1 MLKRTIEKLISR
13 KFAQRFPSKD
23 FDSSQEGFIIIA
35 SPEDIVEL
43 IATPKFMSEPLLKKI
58 IFTAVKEL
66 DKQSTTPAKGPDKNL
81 NYF

>member
-13 KFAQRFPSKD
+13 KFAKRFPSKN

-43 IATPKFMSEPLLKKI
+43 IATPEFMSEPLLKKI

-66 DKQSTTPAKGPDKNL
+66 EKKITTPAKRPDKKP
-81 NYF
+81 

>member
-13 KFAQRFPSKD
+13 KFAKHFPSKN

-43 IATPKFMSEPLLKKI
+43 IATPEFMSEPLLKKI

-66 DKQSTTPAKGPDKNL
+66 EKQSTTPAKRADKKP
-81 NYF
+81 

>member
-43 IATPKFMSEPLLKKI
+43 ISTPDFMSEPLLKKI
-58 IFTAVKEL
+58 IFTAVREL
-66 DKQSTTPAKGPDKNL
+66 DKQNTITAKNSDKKP
-81 NYF
+81 

>member
-13 KFAQRFPSKD
+13 KFAQRFPSKN

-43 IATPKFMSEPLLKKI
+43 IATPEFMSEPLLKKI

-66 DKQSTTPAKGPDKNL
+66 DRQSATPAKRPDKKP
-81 NYF
+81 

>member
-13 KFAQRFPSKD
+13 KFAQRFPSKN

-43 IATPKFMSEPLLKKI
+43 IATPEFMSVPLLKKI

-66 DKQSTTPAKGPDKNL
+66 DKQSTTSAKTPDKKS
-81 NYF
+81 

>member
-13 KFAQRFPSKD
+13 KFAQRFPSKN

-43 IATPKFMSEPLLKKI
+43 ITTPELMSEPLLKKI

-66 DKQSTTPAKGPDKNL
+66 DRQSTTPAKMPDKKL
-81 NYF
+81 

>member
-13 KFAQRFPSKD
+13 KFAQRFPSKN

-43 IATPKFMSEPLLKKI
+43 IATPEFMSEPLLKKI

-66 DKQSTTPAKGPDKNL
+66 DRQSARPAKSPDKKS
-81 NYF
+81 

>member
-13 KFAQRFPSKD
+13 KFAKRFPSNN

-43 IATPKFMSEPLLKKI
+43 IATPEFMSEPLLKKI

-66 DKQSTTPAKGPDKNL
+66 EKQSTTPAKIADKKP
-81 NYF
+81 

>member
-1 MLKRTIEKLISR
+1 MLKRTIENLISR
-13 KFAQRFPSKD
+13 KFAQRFPSKN

-43 IATPKFMSEPLLKKI
+43 IATPEFMSEPLLKKI

-66 DKQSTTPAKGPDKNL
+66 DKQRAISAKDADKKP
-81 NYF
+81 